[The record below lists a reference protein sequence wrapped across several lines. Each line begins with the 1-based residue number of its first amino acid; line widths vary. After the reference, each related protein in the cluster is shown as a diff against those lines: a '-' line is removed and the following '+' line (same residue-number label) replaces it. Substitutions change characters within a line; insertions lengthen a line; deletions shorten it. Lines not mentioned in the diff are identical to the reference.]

1 MCALESAQ
9 AKGVFSTMVGGEN
22 CRQRKLSRSVFSKKL
37 SFCDNSQT
45 GTDIEDPSG
54 DNVHGM
60 EENNISKYR
69 FDLMV
74 EDGVIT
80 VVFFAI
86 NMSFLQPLSK
96 LSLALASHAKIEN
109 RMIFIVLSSC

>member
-1 MCALESAQ
+1 
-9 AKGVFSTMVGGEN
+9 MVGGEN
-22 CRQRKLSRSVFSKKL
+22 CQRRKLSRSVFSKKF
-37 SFCDNSQT
+37 SSCDISQT
-45 GTDIEDPSG
+45 GTDIEDPSD
-54 DNVHGM
+54 DNVHDM

-69 FDLMV
+69 FDPTV

-96 LSLALASHAKIEN
+96 LSLALASHAEIEN
-109 RMIFIVLSSC
+109 RMIFVVLSSC

>member
-1 MCALESAQ
+1 VCA
-9 AKGVFSTMVGGEN
+9 GECPSQRCIFN
-22 CRQRKLSRSVFSKKL
+22 DGRRRKLSRSVFSKKF
-37 SFCDNSQT
+37 SSCDISQT
-45 GTDIEDPSG
+45 GTAIEDPSG
-54 DNVHGM
+54 DNVHDM

-69 FDLMV
+69 FDPTV